1 MIKKSNQTNTYCDVT
16 NDKSENEKSQCR
28 RLNRSSS
35 QKDTGKW
42 ITKSKKRSEKSSN
55 ISVIENEINENI
67 ILTKPPTKI
76 EKEIMEKVTVRIA
89 EKEINQNPLEQ
100 IALLQVIVTK
110 IYESILD
117 ISGQTLGTNQ
127 MINKLTDA
135 QLLATNGF
143 SNDLI
148 KLATKM
154 IELENKIKS

>member
-1 MIKKSNQTNTYCDVT
+1 
-16 NDKSENEKSQCR
+16 
-28 RLNRSSS
+28 
-35 QKDTGKW
+35 
-42 ITKSKKRSEKSSN
+42 
-55 ISVIENEINENI
+55 
-67 ILTKPPTKI
+67 
-76 EKEIMEKVTVRIA
+76 MEKVTARIA
-89 EKEINQNPLEQ
+89 EKEINQNPLEH

-148 KLATKM
+148 KLATKI
-154 IELENKIKS
+154 IELENKIKG